1 MNQSLL
7 VWGCILIFGFPI
19 LTIIIGQV
27 GESLRR
33 REHPLAPFLQQLQRF
48 VLPPLSILA
57 IVRKI
62 LGVQEGGISLQ
73 ILETL
78 LGIAIIY
85 TSLSLLKALLT
96 PGQKEYFWQIAVPNL
111 LFQVVRASVVL
122 GIVAYIIANIWNID
136 LSQAAAALGVGSL
149 VIALALQ
156 DTLSN
161 LVSGFLLLADSPFK
175 KGDWIKIGD
184 IQGQVLDMNWR
195 AVRLLTWE
203 EDLLVIPNGS
213 LGKQNILNYNQPTAT
228 SGYYFTISFSRNDSP
243 NRVKQVVEE
252 IYEQITGTVGPV
264 YVVVKSFNDFSISYT
279 VWFSAEGYWP
289 KFRVARELKTRL
301 YYAAKRKGLTI
312 PYPIEYQYI
321 ADVTELDG
329 SKSTPENQQQLVEYL
344 LSLPY
349 FTSVSS
355 QVITK
360 LVQNTTLEYYGTG
373 EKIIQEGEF
382 VKGFYIIQNGNAQL
396 TLKDTTGSE
405 QEVTRIA
412 NSDFFGESV
421 FMSGRPSVVSVTA
434 LGDLQLIKIG
444 ANAAANLLLE
454 NPKFAKQID
463 ESLDERRKAIGRV
476 QKQID
481 RLAKNVSDNGSLSG
495 SSILKQFS

>member
-19 LTIIIGQV
+19 LTIILGQA
-27 GESLRR
+27 GESLQRR
-33 REHPLAPFLQQLQRF
+33 KHPLAPFIQQLQKL

-62 LGVQEGGISLQ
+62 LGIQEGVIGLQ
-73 ILETL
+73 VLETL

-85 TSLSLLKALLT
+85 ASLSLIKALLT
-96 PGQKEYFWQIAVPNL
+96 PGKKEYFWQISVPNL
-111 LFQVVRASVVL
+111 LFQVIRASLVL

-136 LSQAAAALGVGSL
+136 LSKAAQALGVGSL

-175 KGDWIKIGD
+175 KGDWIKVGD
-184 IQGQVLDMNWR
+184 ITGQVVDMNWR
-195 AVRLLTWE
+195 AVRLLTFE

-213 LGKQNILNYNQPTAT
+213 LGKQNILNHSQPTT
-228 SGYYFTISFSRNDSP
+228 QSWVSFSVSFSRNDPP
-243 NRVKQVVEE
+243 NRVKQVLQDV
-252 IYEQITGTVGPV
+252 YQQITGTVGPV
-264 YVVVKSFNDFSISYT
+264 SILTKSFNDFSISYS
-279 VWFSAEGYWP
+279 VWICGKDFFP
-289 KFRVARELKTRL
+289 KFKAAEEFKTRL
-301 YYAAKRKGLTI
+301 YYAAKRQGLTI

-329 SKSTPENQQQLVEYL
+329 QKSTPENQQQLVEYL

-355 QVITK
+355 PVLTK
-360 LVQNTTLEYYGTG
+360 LVQNTTVEYYGMG
-373 EKIIQEGEF
+373 EQIIQEGEF
-382 VKGFYIIQNGNAQL
+382 VKGFYIIQNGNAKL
-396 TLKDTTGSE
+396 TLKDTTDSE
-405 QEVTRIA
+405 QEVTRIG
-412 NSDFFGESV
+412 NGDFFGESV

-434 LGDLQLIKIG
+434 LGDLQLINIG

-463 ESLDERRKAIGRV
+463 ESLEERRKAIARV

-481 RLAKNVSDNGSLSG
+481 RLATNVTDNGNLGG

>member
-19 LTIIIGQV
+19 LTIILGQV

-33 REHPLAPFLQQLQRF
+33 REHPLGPFIQQLQRF

-57 IVRKI
+57 IFRKI
-62 LGVQEGGISLQ
+62 LSIQEGGIALQ
-73 ILETL
+73 VLETL
-78 LGIAIIY
+78 WGIAIIY
-85 TSLSLLKALLT
+85 TSLSLIKALLT
-96 PGQKEYFWQIAVPNL
+96 TGKKEYFWQIAVPNL
-111 LFQVVRASVVL
+111 LFQVVRAALIL
-122 GIVAYIIANIWNID
+122 GVAAYIIANIWHID
-136 LSQAAAALGVGSL
+136 LSQAAQALGIGSL

-175 KGDWIKIGD
+175 KGDWIKVGEIT
-184 IQGQVLDMNWR
+184 GQVVDMNWR
-195 AVRLLTWE
+195 AVRLLTFE

-213 LGKQNILNYNQPTAT
+213 LGKQNILNHSQPTPK
-228 SGYYFTISFSRNDSP
+228 SWVSFSVSFSRNDPP
-243 NRVKQVVEE
+243 NRVKQVLQEV
-252 IYEQITGTVGPV
+252 YQQITGTVGPASILT
-264 YVVVKSFNDFSISYT
+264 KSFNDFSISYSI
-279 VWFSAEGYWP
+279 WICGQDFFP
-289 KFRVARELKTRL
+289 KFRAAEQFKTRL

-321 ADVTELDG
+321 ADVTELDTK
-329 SKSTPENQQQLVEYL
+329 KSTPENQQQLVEYL

-355 QVITK
+355 PVLTK
-360 LVQNTTLEYYGTG
+360 LAQNATVEYYGTG
-373 EKIIQEGEF
+373 EQIIQEGEF
-382 VKGFYIIQNGNAQL
+382 VLGLYIIQNGNAIL
-396 TLKDTTGSE
+396 TIKDTTGGE

-412 NSDFFGESV
+412 NGDFFGESV

-434 LGDLQLIKIG
+434 LGDLQLINIG
-444 ANAAANLLLE
+444 ADAAANLLLE

-463 ESLDERRKAIGRV
+463 ESLEERRKAIARV
-476 QKQID
+476 QKQIA
-481 RLAKNVSDNGSLSG
+481 RLSNNITDNGNLGG
-495 SSILKQFS
+495 SSILKQFG